1 MKKSMSP
8 LLTASLAMRIT
19 LYTQLLKAI
28 ARQVARTKLRNFAM
42 FKMKRAYFSF
52 RPWQKV

>member
-42 FKMKRAYFSF
+42 FKIKRAYFSF